1 MSQIIAFENP
11 IVHELVAHI
20 FVHELV
26 ALNK

>member
-11 IVHELVAHI
+11 IVHDAVAHI
-20 FVHELV
+20 FVHEVL